1 MGFASNNDKS
11 LSMINFPYPAK
22 EDQTFKGY
30 MGHDVF
36 TIEGQKLVRT
46 FPLYNEGD
54 TNQKPTGGKR
64 KLIYGLY
71 PGEAMWQLMIF
82 NKSKTFNEKGG
93 YHVYSIKRSSGSK
106 AYD

>member
-1 MGFASNNDKS
+1 
-11 LSMINFPYPAK
+11 
-22 EDQTFKGY
+22 

-64 KLIYGLY
+64 KLVYGLY
-71 PGEAMWQLMIF
+71 PGEAMWQLKID
-82 NKSKTFNEKGG
+82 KLETVSECPSTNEKICSSSRKAIIVTAGI
-93 YHVYSIKRSSGSK
+93 HCSISRITI
-106 AYD
+106 